1 MTVGLCCVLLVLDLA
16 ALVLLRKKLREKKG
30 ARTAVTL
37 VCVLIAL
44 ALAGYLALTALF
56 LNASYHK

>member
-16 ALVLLRKKLREKKG
+16 AFVLLRNKLRGKKG
-30 ARTAVTL
+30 ARTAVTI
-37 VCVLIAL
+37 VCVLIAI

-56 LNASYHK
+56 LDAAYHK

>member
-16 ALVLLRKKLREKKG
+16 ALVLLRNKLREKKG
-30 ARTAVTL
+30 ARTAVTI

-56 LNASYHK
+56 LNAAYHK

>member
-16 ALVLLRKKLREKKG
+16 AFVLLRNKLCGKKG

-37 VCVLIAL
+37 VCVLIAI

-56 LNASYHK
+56 LDAAYHK